1 MSARPRSGEQGGF
14 TLVELLVVLLL
25 LGIVGTITVNV
36 VIRTQRTEQ
45 FQSELQQVMDD
56 GRLSLARIR
65 KELRGGRRILD
76 GSTAQH
82 LYWWND
88 VNQDGL
94 PQLTEKIHYCVAE
107 IGTTDCETA
116 SLTSDSSAGER
127 WALIRWT
134 NAEDQ
139 SDAVS
144 IARTL
149 TSTDVFSGFEAPVTD
164 TTTITLTFHLQV
176 ADGLVDVGPDEIVM
190 TADVRLRNV
199 AI

>member
-1 MSARPRSGEQGGF
+1 MMSERRATERGF

-25 LGIVGTITVNV
+25 LGVIGSITTSIVV
-36 VIRTQRTEQ
+36 RTYRTEQ
-45 FQSELQQVMDD
+45 YQSELQQVMDD
-56 GRLSLARIR
+56 GRVSVARIR
-65 KELRGGRRILD
+65 RELRGGRRVLA

-88 VNQDGL
+88 ANQDGL
-94 PQLTEKIHYCVAE
+94 SQESENIHYCVAQL
-107 IGTTDCETA
+107 GTTTCETA
-116 SLTSDSSAGER
+116 SQTSATAGGVR

-134 NAEDQ
+134 EAGSQ
-139 SDAVS
+139 SDATV

-149 TSTDVFSGFEAPVTD
+149 TSTDVFSGIATPVTE
-164 TTTITLTFHLQV
+164 TETVTITFLLEV
-176 ADGLVDVGPDEIVM
+176 ADVVGVNGAGEIEV

>member
-1 MSARPRSGEQGGF
+1 MRVSRSDEQRGF

-25 LGIVGTITVNV
+25 LGIVGAITVTTIV
-36 VIRTQRTEQ
+36 RTQQTER

-76 GSTAQH
+76 PSTAQH

-88 VNQDGL
+88 ANQDGL
-94 PQLTEKIHYCVAE
+94 PQLSEKIHYCVAE
-107 IGTTDCETA
+107 IGTTVCESTSQTSA
-116 SLTSDSSAGER
+116 SAGGER

-134 NAEDQ
+134 EAQ
-139 SDAVS
+139 SQTDAVA

-149 TSTDVFSGFEAPVTD
+149 TSTDVFSGLQAPVTA
-164 TTTITLTFHLQV
+164 TETVTLTFHLEV
-176 ADGLVDVGPDEIVM
+176 ADIVVDLGPDEIVM